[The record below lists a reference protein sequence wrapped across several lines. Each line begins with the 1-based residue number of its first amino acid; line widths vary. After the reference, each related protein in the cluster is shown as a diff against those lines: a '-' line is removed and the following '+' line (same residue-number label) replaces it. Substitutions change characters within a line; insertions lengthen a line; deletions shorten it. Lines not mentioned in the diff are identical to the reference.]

1 MISIYQ
7 NLDTFSNINFV
18 TWKKIFNELFSIEPW
33 VSSIVS
39 DRIISKNDEFSQEA
53 CSWPSFTTYTSS
65 CNLDIS
71 LRFEAVAAASASEE
85 LVRALNK
92 GYKSFLW
99 PRYKPVT
106 RQPSLS
112 LKMTAPHQ
120 HASINQMHA
129 ASSMVLRLPPP
140 PL

>member
-1 MISIYQ
+1 M
-7 NLDTFSNINFV
+7 
-18 TWKKIFNELFSIEPW
+18 
-33 VSSIVS
+33 
-39 DRIISKNDEFSQEA
+39 
-53 CSWPSFTTYTSS
+53 
-65 CNLDIS
+65 
-71 LRFEAVAAASASEE
+71 AAAPASAGEE

-92 GYKSFLW
+92 GYKSFQW

-129 ASSMVLRLPPP
+129 ASPQWSSASHRRRCRRAAAVNGASPATAVALRLLLLLL
-140 PL
+140 PLDLLSLE

>member
-1 MISIYQ
+1 M
-7 NLDTFSNINFV
+7 
-18 TWKKIFNELFSIEPW
+18 
-33 VSSIVS
+33 
-39 DRIISKNDEFSQEA
+39 
-53 CSWPSFTTYTSS
+53 
-65 CNLDIS
+65 
-71 LRFEAVAAASASEE
+71 AAAPASVGEE

-92 GYKSFLW
+92 GYKSFQW

-129 ASSMVLRLPPP
+129 ASPQWSSASHHRRRRAAAVNGASPATAVALRLLLLLL
-140 PL
+140 PLDLLSLE

>member
-1 MISIYQ
+1 M
-7 NLDTFSNINFV
+7 
-18 TWKKIFNELFSIEPW
+18 
-33 VSSIVS
+33 
-39 DRIISKNDEFSQEA
+39 
-53 CSWPSFTTYTSS
+53 
-65 CNLDIS
+65 
-71 LRFEAVAAASASEE
+71 AAAPASASEE

-92 GYKSFLW
+92 GYKSFQW

-129 ASSMVLRLPPP
+129 ASPQWSSASHRRCRRATAVNGASPATAVALRLLLLLL
-140 PL
+140 PLDLLSLE